1 MGAKIAA
8 SLEEF
13 ELTLD
18 NKPLNENNYKSYYID
33 ATAGR
38 GGNPTNR
45 LIRQIKNNKEKN
57 FKILLAGFKG
67 CGKSTELLRLKLELE
82 NDFIIDIFSVREK
95 LDPNNFSISEL
106 LIAITTD
113 LLIFVHKNHDSIQL
127 SKELMTKLENW
138 SEKTLKEKVSYN
150 YAERQ
155 IGAGV
160 NVNAGLGK
168 ILNFFAKLSFDF
180 QSGRKFTEI
189 TSIETEKT
197 LSDLI
202 LHCNLIV
209 EEIKKQ
215 LDTIKKSNIIIIV
228 EDLEKV
234 HLDITEKLFFNYSR
248 QLTSIACGFIYT
260 FPISLVFNPM
270 YNIIIQEF
278 DGHQVLP
285 MIKVHDKEWKD
296 YQPGVRTILNIIDRR
311 IDKTRNLI
319 PPELLKNFIRMSSG
333 SLRDLFRMLNLAAA
347 NALDYKKERIEE
359 IDYKYSV
366 DQLKND
372 FYNTISYNEKNQMTP
387 QDYYELLVKC
397 HKDKEKK
404 PMNDRGMLDLRH
416 NMCVLGYNSESWYD
430 VHTVVKEILK
440 EKKMI

>member
-1 MGAKIAA
+1 MA
-8 SLEEF
+8 
-13 ELTLD
+13 
-18 NKPLNENNYKSYYID
+18 
-33 ATAGR
+33 
-38 GGNPTNR
+38 
-45 LIRQIKNNKEKN
+45 
-57 FKILLAGFKG
+57 
-67 CGKSTELLRLKLELE
+67 
-82 NDFIIDIFSVREK
+82 
-95 LDPNNFSISEL
+95 
-106 LIAITTD
+106 
-113 LLIFVHKNHDSIQL
+113 
-127 SKELMTKLENW
+127 KLENW

-215 LDTIKKSNIIIIV
+215 LHTIQKSNIIIIV

-234 HLDITEKLFFNYSR
+234 PLDITEKLFFNYSR
-248 QLTSIACGFIYT
+248 QLTSIACSFIYT

-285 MIKVHDKEWKD
+285 MIKVHNKEWKD
-296 YQPGVRTILNIIDRR
+296 FKPGVRTILNIIDRR
-311 IDKTRNLI
+311 IDKTRDLI
-319 PPELLKNFIRMSSG
+319 PPELLKNFIRMSGG

-387 QDYYELLVKC
+387 RDYYDLLVKC
-397 HKDKEKK
+397 HNDKEKK

-430 VHTVVKEILK
+430 VHPVVKEILK